1 MISPLLAAADAEIT
15 NAVVSPDDT
24 ALALDTLAAA
34 GLDAAE
40 IAVLLDGQVVSIE
53 TGSGHVEPLPAFDVD
68 EIARFFTS
76 LER

>member
-1 MISPLLAAADAEIT
+1 MGLDPLGLIASGALL
-15 NAVVSPDDT
+15 AVVSLDDT
-24 ALALDTLAAA
+24 PAALDTLGSE

-40 IAVLLDGQVVSIE
+40 IAELLDDQMISIE
-53 TGSGHVEPLPAFDVD
+53 TGSGQVEPLPAFDVD